1 LPRGSEGI
9 AAARALAPP
18 PAGSLRY
25 TVQLMPLGI
34 PTRFEADAPEL
45 LAAARTAY
53 GETRADAPP
62 AHDSGGQGS
71 LVLRVVLLS
80 GTQRAEAPASDTH
93 PALRVDADRELLLLA
108 APDALGRASR
118 AERTALAR
126 LTPALLAAPERL
138 RAVLDALVL
147 YLLTPLDRQPVH
159 AAAVAHGAAGLA
171 LAGRG
176 GAGKSTLAYAA
187 QRAGLDVLTDD
198 AVYVQLEPA
207 LHVWTLRRP
216 LHLAPETAKW
226 FPELASLPTTLRAN
240 GKQRIAVPMRSP
252 ARSSPAVP
260 PPPPGWRGGVEGTPP
275 PSPPPAVYAVRCWG
289 LCLLERAPGVA
300 PAAIPIAADEAVA
313 RVVADLEPGF
323 DVWRDT
329 IGARVAALARGG
341 AWRLRVG
348 DDPRAAAPI
357 IRELLDR
364 LARSTPR

>member
-1 LPRGSEGI
+1 MPEGSEGI
-9 AAARALAPP
+9 ATARALAPP
-18 PAGSLRY
+18 PAGSLRHA
-25 TVQLMPLGI
+25 VQLLPLGI
-34 PTRFEADAPEL
+34 PTRFESDAPGL
-45 LAAARTAY
+45 LAAVRTAY
-53 GETRADAPP
+53 GETRADAAP
-62 AHDSGGQGS
+62 APGPGGQGS
-71 LVLRVVLLS
+71 AAPRVVLLS
-80 GTQRAEAPASDTH
+80 ATQRAEAPASDTGA
-93 PALRVDADRELLLLA
+93 ALRVAADREILLLD
-108 APDALGRASR
+108 APDAHGRACR
-118 AERTALAR
+118 AGMTAVAR
-126 LTPALLAAPERL
+126 LAPALLAAPERL
-138 RAVLDALVL
+138 RPVLDALVL
-147 YLLTPLDRQPVH
+147 FLLTPLDRQPAH
-159 AAAVAHGAAGLA
+159 AAAVAHGATGLA

-226 FPELASLPTTLRAN
+226 FPELAGRSTILRVN
-240 GKQRIAVPMRSP
+240 GKRRIPVPTRSP

-260 PPPPGWRGGVEGTPP
+260 PPPPGWKGGEAWTPA
-275 PSPPPAVYAVRCWG
+275 PPPAGHAARRWG
-289 LCLLERAPGVA
+289 LCLIERTPGAA
-300 PAAIPIAADEAVA
+300 PAAVPIAADEAVA

-348 DDPRAAAPI
+348 DDPRAAAPV

-364 LARSTPR
+364 VGR